1 MEYKHALSRKQATAL
16 VLSILTLLALRGQG
30 VRIFPTISMP
40 DGPNYEQVFTRMQV
54 FHGKNPEDVK
64 HIVRYLR
71 FFRGQDGYELYAKHY
86 IPMLSPEIAAEFL
99 VEYTPKTEQKEE
111 VVQDSAVETINVVTE
126 APKKKPGRPKKIK

>member
-1 MEYKHALSRKQATAL
+1 
-16 VLSILTLLALRGQG
+16 
-30 VRIFPTISMP
+30 MP

-54 FHGKNPEDVK
+54 FHGKNAEDVK

-86 IPMLSPEIAAEFL
+86 IPMLSPEVAAEFL
-99 VEYTPKTEQKEE
+99 AEDTPTVEQKEE
-111 VVQDSAVETINVVTE
+111 VIQRAVETNNVVTE